1 MHMNDRVKIVLL
13 TTAAVL
19 VWGAVAVMLVI
30 SFRPETPAVQGTRR
44 NLNHV
49 PHRIDTLVLSYRDP
63 FLRDVVTE
71 KVSESP
77 RKAEV
82 VNVVHVPDTVP
93 TVDFVFKGTF
103 GSGINMLGVVVR
115 RGEVIMLRIGDR
127 IGDFSVS
134 GFSSERIVLIYKGRK
149 LEVFAK

>member
-49 PHRIDTLVLSYRDP
+49 PTLVLSYRDP

>member
-19 VWGAVAVMLVI
+19 VWGAVTVMLVI

-44 NLNHV
+44 KQNHV
-49 PHRIDTLVLSYRDP
+49 PHGIDTLVLSYRDP
-63 FLRDVVTE
+63 FLRDIVTE
-71 KVSESP
+71 KVAESP
-77 RKAEV
+77 RKAEI
-82 VNVVHVPDTVP
+82 VNVVQVPDTVP

-115 RGEVIMLRIGDR
+115 RGEVVMLRIGDR

-134 GFSSERIVLIYKGRK
+134 GFSPERIVLIYKGRK